1 MFGAEDQQD
10 DTRIEAVLAE
20 YLRRIDQGENVDH
33 EQFIAEHPAFSEP
46 LRDYFETAAKIARMA
61 GLPEATLDS
70 DAQSGKSESAL
81 AVVRYFGD
89 YELFDVIARGGM
101 GVVYRARQVS
111 LNRVVALKMILAG
124 KLADEADVSRFH
136 AEAEAAAILDHPGIV
151 PIYEIGDHKGQHYFS
166 MGYVDGESLSGRIK
180 DGPLPP
186 REAAAYMLKIAEAVA
201 FAHEHG
207 VIHRDLKPSNVLLD
221 RAGEL
226 KVSDFGLAKRVQS
239 DSDLTATGQVLG
251 TPSYMP
257 PEQASGEV
265 DDITALSDI
274 YSLGATCYCL
284 LTGNP
289 PFAAAS
295 AVETLRQ
302 VVETEPIPPKDV
314 NPDVDLDLQTI
325 TLKCLEK
332 RPERRYA
339 SAREL
344 AAELERFLNGEPI
357 HARPI
362 SAMDRLWRWCKRRP
376 KVAGLTAA
384 VVLMALFI
392 AIVSPLVALRQES
405 LRRDADKRAQEA
417 QAARGQA
424 RTSQSKA
431 EKRERVANR
440 YLYDAHMNLAMLAW
454 EEGNVPRVR
463 QLLDLHLPQSDEDDT
478 RTFVWYYLHN
488 LCETKHVRV
497 LNHGAPVSCVAF
509 SPDSATLASSSADGI
524 VRLWNPTSGQ
534 SKLTIRTRALGS
546 SAVDFSPDGTTLA
559 ISFPPRAT
567 ALLDVASGKIKTTI
581 DRRGGHPAAI
591 AFSPDGAIV
600 ATGSDNNTVRLWE

>member
-10 DTRIEAVLAE
+10 DAKFEAVLAE
-20 YLRRIDQGENVDH
+20 YLRRIDQGEYVD
-33 EQFIAEHPAFSEP
+33 QDRFIAEHAEFAKP
-46 LRDYFETAAKIARMA
+46 LRDFFDTAERIALLAGQPDETR
-61 GLPEATLDS
+61 DS
-70 DAQSGKSESAL
+70 NAQSPSSSPHL
-81 AVVRYFGD
+81 DVIRYFGD
-89 YELFDVIARGGM
+89 YELLDVVARGGM

-136 AEAEAAAILDHPGIV
+136 AEAEAAAMLDHPGIV
-151 PIYEIGDHKGQHYFS
+151 PIYEIGEHKGQHYFS
-166 MGYVDGESLSGRIK
+166 MGYVDGVSLSDRVK

-186 REAAAYMLKIAEAVA
+186 HEAAAYLLKIAEAVA

-221 RAGEL
+221 RAGDL

-265 DDITALSDI
+265 DDITELSDI

-332 RPERRYA
+332 RPERRYR
-339 SAREL
+339 SATEL
-344 AAELERFLNGEPI
+344 ALELERFINGEPI

-362 SAMDRLWRWCKRRP
+362 SGIERLWRWCKRRP

-392 AIVSPLVALRQES
+392 AIASPLAALRQAS
-405 LRRDADKRAQEA
+405 LRRDADQRAREA
-417 QAARGQA
+417 QTARGQA
-424 RTSQSKA
+424 RTAQSEA
-431 EKRERVANR
+431 EQRERVANR
-440 YLYDAHMNLAMLAW
+440 YL
-454 EEGNVPRVR
+454 
-463 QLLDLHLPQSDEDDT
+463 
-478 RTFVWYYLHN
+478 
-488 LCETKHVRV
+488 
-497 LNHGAPVSCVAF
+497 
-509 SPDSATLASSSADGI
+509 
-524 VRLWNPTSGQ
+524 
-534 SKLTIRTRALGS
+534 
-546 SAVDFSPDGTTLA
+546 
-559 ISFPPRAT
+559 
-567 ALLDVASGKIKTTI
+567 
-581 DRRGGHPAAI
+581 
-591 AFSPDGAIV
+591 
-600 ATGSDNNTVRLWE
+600 